1 MEDKASLIEPLIER
15 AKEYGQ
21 TSYDLIKLKVLDKT
35 ADLGSTLV
43 VHSILLI
50 VLSMFLLIINIGI
63 ALWFGDILGKSY
75 YGFFI
80 VGVFY
85 LIIGIVLMFMQPGIK
100 IRVNSSIIK
109 QALS

>member
-35 ADLGSTLV
+35 ADLGSILV

-63 ALWFGDILGKSY
+63 ALWFSDILGKSY

-85 LIIGIVLMFMQPGIK
+85 LIIGIILMFMQPVIK
-100 IRVNSSIIK
+100 IRVSSSIIK